1 MTTGWAAAL
10 SVGSIVAVLLLPAA
24 QADAHGGKLQLELA
38 PAGPYV
44 VSVWTAPDPARV
56 GALDISAS
64 ILRSDT
70 RRPVDDA
77 GMRLTARVSTASGFV
92 EGVGSR
98 AAGRFFDLL
107 APRLYHARVEIP
119 APGRWHVTVSVLGS
133 AGRGDVDF
141 DMDVAP
147 PLTISWVV
155 IAASAAVSILVLA
168 GWFAVR
174 GRTRR
179 RREARHEATHL

>member
-1 MTTGWAAAL
+1 MTAGWAAAL
-10 SVGSIVAVLLLPAA
+10 RVGSIVAVLLLPAGH
-24 QADAHGGKLQLELA
+24 ADAHGGRLRCELV

-77 GMRLTARVSTASGFV
+77 SMRLTARALTASGYV

-98 AAGRFFDLL
+98 AASGFFDLL
-107 APRLYHARVEIP
+107 VPRLYHARVRIP
-119 APGRWHVTVSVLGS
+119 AQGRWHVTVSVEGS

-141 DMDVAP
+141 EMDVEP
-147 PLTISWVV
+147 PFAIPWAVRVAIGALAIVLLTV
-155 IAASAAVSILVLA
+155 
-168 GWFAVR
+168 WFAVR
-174 GRTRR
+174 VRR
-179 RREARHEATHL
+179 RRAAGTEPLAP

>member
-1 MTTGWAAAL
+1 MTLGWAAAL
-10 SVGSIVAVLLLPAA
+10 HVGSIVAVLLLPTGH
-24 QADAHGGKLQLELA
+24 ADAHGGRLRSELV

-64 ILRSDT
+64 ILRSET

-77 GMRLTARVSTASGFV
+77 GMRLTVRASTASGFV

-98 AAGRFFDLL
+98 AGGFFDLL
-107 APRLYHARVEIP
+107 APRLYHTRVEIP
-119 APGRWHVTVSVLGS
+119 APGRWRVTVSVEGS

-141 DMDVAP
+141 EMDVEP
-147 PLTISWVV
+147 PFAVPWAVLG
-155 IAASAAVSILVLA
+155 ASGALAILLLAVR
-168 GWFAVR
+168 FAVR
-174 GRTRR
+174 VRR
-179 RREARHEATHL
+179 RRAADAKLLVP

>member
-1 MTTGWAAAL
+1 MTAGWAAAL
-10 SVGSIVAVLLLPAA
+10 RVGSIVAVLLLPAGH
-24 QADAHGGKLQLELA
+24 ADAHGGRLRCELV

-64 ILRSDT
+64 ILRADT

-77 GMRLTARVSTASGFV
+77 RMRLTARAATTSGFV

-98 AAGRFFDLL
+98 AAGGFFDLL
-107 APRLYHARVEIP
+107 VPRLYHARVKIP
-119 APGRWHVTVSVLGS
+119 AQGRWHVTVSVEGS

-141 DMDVAP
+141 EMDVEP
-147 PLTISWVV
+147 PL
-155 IAASAAVSILVLA
+155 
-168 GWFAVR
+168 AVR
-174 GRTRR
+174 WAVLVAIGALAILLLAVWLAVWGRR
-179 RREARHEATHL
+179 RRAAGTKPLAP